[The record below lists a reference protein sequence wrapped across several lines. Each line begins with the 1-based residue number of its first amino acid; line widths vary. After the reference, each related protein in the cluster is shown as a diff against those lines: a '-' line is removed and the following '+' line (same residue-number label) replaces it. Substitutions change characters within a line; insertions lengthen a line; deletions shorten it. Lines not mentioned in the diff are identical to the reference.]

1 MKTFLQRY
9 EKEYLDNLAFGIV
22 QFWPAG
28 EELPDNDAKESEI
41 FYKVS
46 ISRLSDEQRL
56 GLVKRLRRMTTLSS
70 KVFDVDFR
78 GTPECRE
85 LVDSVIARFP
95 QLLETRKQ
103 RRTACL

>member
-9 EKEYLDNLAFGIV
+9 EKEYLDNLAFGLV
-22 QFWPAG
+22 QFWPVG

-46 ISRLSDEQRL
+46 ISRLSDEQRR
-56 GLVKRLRRMTTLSS
+56 GLVKRLRRMTTRAS
-70 KVFDVDFR
+70 KVFDVEFR

-95 QLLETRKQ
+95 QLFETRNK
-103 RRTACL
+103 RSAACL